1 MEFSS
6 ISIRAI
12 CGLAV
17 SLGITSYLASPAP
30 AQRTETVTL
39 NEHGQAEQHLDSN
52 RVGTVVEN
60 VANSLL
66 IDHRDQTASTSAID
80 TQTESIFTHQIT
92 PAHQPPLQRL
102 RTHPW
107 IAVPPLRLA
116 AAWDQLPEQH
126 SLLNRSAKKQNDNT
140 TQRAVHLADEMPATE
155 SEIQPVN
162 ALEQQMKSDQEQ
174 KRQLTPFD
182 ERALLLFQ
190 QASAGEFPEGETGD
204 GILDDMLHMMKHTGS
219 ISSKLAAS
227 RGFEELDSALVQ
239 PVPETEP
246 TSEKT
251 HRTKQKSLMDKKA
264 RSAEQLLKAARFLE
278 KTQED
283 SANHVRLIQEMRSTA
298 GDLLSN

>member
-6 ISIRAI
+6 ISTRVIF
-12 CGLAV
+12 GLAV

-39 NEHGQAEQHLDSN
+39 NEHGQADQHLDSN
-52 RVGTVVEN
+52 RAGTVVEN

-66 IDHRDQTASTSAID
+66 IDHSDQTASTNAID
-80 TQTESIFTHQIT
+80 SRTESIFTHQLT
-92 PAHQPPLQRL
+92 PAYQPPLQRL
-102 RTHPW
+102 RTYPW

-116 AAWDQLPEQH
+116 AAWDQLPEQR
-126 SLLNRSAKKQNDNT
+126 SLQNRSAKKQNDDT
-140 TQRAVHLADEMPATE
+140 TQRAVHLADEMPATH
-155 SEIQPVN
+155 SEIQPAT

-190 QASAGEFPEGETGD
+190 QASEGEFPEGETGD